1 MKSSTLARQREAGT
15 YDIAEQ
21 FQRYFSVTPATTT
34 ALKHEIYKL
43 RYEVYCKEFNY
54 EPVENFP
61 DSMEHDEYDSYALN
75 VLVQHK
81 SSGLA
86 AGCTRLIT
94 TDPANTDA
102 PLPIEKYCRDS
113 LNIDYLNGL
122 NLSRQSI
129 CEASRLSVARN
140 FRRRPGES
148 KTRYGCLESLG
159 FSLHEQRT
167 FPLISVSISLATTAL
182 TELTAHPFMFAM
194 MEPSLPRLL
203 HRIGYNFK
211 QVGDITDYHG
221 KRAAYLQ
228 ETNAVLQNLKPE
240 LRDLYREIRNSLR
253 EFT

>member
-1 MKSSTLARQREAGT
+1 MKPSTLALQRTPDT

-34 ALKHEIYKL
+34 ALKQEIYKL

-61 DSMEHDEYDSYALN
+61 DGMEHDEYDAYALN

-81 SSGLA
+81 STGMA

-94 TDPANTDA
+94 TDPANADA
-102 PLPIEKYCRDS
+102 PLPIERYCSDS
-113 LNIDYLNGL
+113 LNINYLNDL

-140 FRRRPGES
+140 FRRRRGES

-159 FSLHEQRT
+159 FSPHEQRT
-167 FPLISVSISLATTAL
+167 FPLISVSIALATTAL
-182 TELTAHPFMFAM
+182 TELTGRHFMFAM

-203 HRIGYNFK
+203 QRIGYNFE
-211 QVGDITDYHG
+211 QVGDMTDYHG

-240 LRDLYREIRNSLR
+240 LRDLYSEIRKRLW
-253 EFT
+253 EFA

>member
-1 MKSSTLARQREAGT
+1 MKSSILLRQQAADL

-21 FQRYFSVTPATTT
+21 FQQYFSVTPATTT
-34 ALKHEIYKL
+34 AVKHEIYKL

-54 EPVENFP
+54 EPIENFP
-61 DSMEHDEYDSYALN
+61 DGMEHDEYDAYALN

-81 SSGLA
+81 STGLA

-94 TDPANTDA
+94 TDPANADT
-102 PLPIEKYCRDS
+102 PLPIERYCRDS
-113 LNIDYLNGL
+113 LNIDYLNDL

-129 CEASRLSVARN
+129 CEASRLSVSEN
-140 FRRRPGES
+140 FRRRRGES
-148 KTRYGCLESLG
+148 KTRFGCLESLG
-159 FSLHEQRT
+159 FSPHELRT

-182 TELTAHPFMFAM
+182 TELTGRHFMLAM

-203 HRIGYNFK
+203 QRIGYNFE

-240 LRDLYREIRNSLR
+240 LRDLYNEIRKSLR
-253 EFT
+253 EFA